1 MTIPSPEKSF
11 RNDGLNHSRTIYVI
25 IFIVVLVYL
34 PFPSGAVDLESR
46 YAVITFYDHDALRRF
61 NDELYMGR
69 LGSQMRRNTGE
80 TIEDEVISKIDFIVE
95 KVMTALD
102 MFLPDLK
109 FSIVIHP
116 DEKSVHKDF
125 YEIYK
130 VDVDYIAF
138 FSPSKKTVFYSAD
151 NASLRVV
158 AHEIGHVVAE
168 NYFPISPPQRIHEV
182 MAQYAEQHV
191 TD

>member
-1 MTIPSPEKSF
+1 MTHP
-11 RNDGLNHSRTIYVI
+11 RTLYI
-25 IFIVVLVYL
+25 ILFIGALICL
-34 PFPSGAVDLESR
+34 PCRSEAGVLESR
-46 YAVITFYDHDALRRF
+46 YAVITFDDLDVLKRF
-61 NDELYMGR
+61 NNELYMGR
-69 LGSQMRRNTGE
+69 LGSQMRRNSGE

-102 MFLPDLK
+102 MFLPNLK

-116 DEKSVHKDF
+116 DTKNVERDF
-125 YEIYK
+125 REIYR
-130 VDVDYIAF
+130 VNVDYIAF
-138 FSPSKKTVFYSAD
+138 YSPSRNKVFYSAD
-151 NASLRVV
+151 NSTLRVV

-168 NYFPISPPQRIHEV
+168 KYFPISPPQRIHEV